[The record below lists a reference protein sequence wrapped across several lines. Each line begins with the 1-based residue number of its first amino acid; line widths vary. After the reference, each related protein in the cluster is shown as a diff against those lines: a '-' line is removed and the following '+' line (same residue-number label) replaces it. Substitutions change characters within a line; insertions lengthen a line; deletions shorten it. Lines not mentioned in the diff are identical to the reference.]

1 MNSSDRLKELK
12 SVIKDQ
18 EEYIELLE
26 AAINLSMIGYVICDA
41 EGYVLK
47 VNEAQSHITGWEPSA
62 MLGKHMSEIGKVD
75 NHVTA
80 TMKIIETQKPIKL
93 ERHLA
98 SGISF
103 LVYGKPYFDS
113 DNELKYVVC
122 NLIDTT
128 EITQTK
134 NELEKAKLNNNE
146 LALKLQQLESRAVLE
161 NSLVYNSDK
170 MQRVVNLCYRIA
182 EFDSTILITGES
194 GVGKELIADLIYE
207 RSSRNTLPFIKI
219 NCASIPEHLLESEL
233 FGYEQGSFTG
243 ANTKGKKGILEYA
256 DQGTL
261 FMDEIGEMSLS
272 LQAKLLR
279 FLQQGEFY
287 RVGGHELIKTDLRI
301 LAATNQ
307 DLEHMV
313 NQGTFREDLYYRLNV
328 IPIKVPS
335 LKERKDDIPVLIKYF
350 VKKFNQKYDLNKD
363 IELDVIE
370 YFMQNTPKGNI
381 RELQNI
387 VERLLMLSENE
398 IIQLGE
404 TKRILFDINGEKEI
418 SIQNKSSLKQLV
430 EAYEK
435 ELLKKYVKEF
445 RTSQKI
451 SEMLQVSQPTISR
464 KLARYGIK
472 AQDIMNE

>member
-1 MNSSDRLKELK
+1 MNSRDNIRELK
-12 SVIKDQ
+12 DAVKKQ

-47 VNEAQSHITGWEPSA
+47 VNEAQTHITGWDPSD

-75 NHVTA
+75 NHATA
-80 TMKIIETQKPIKL
+80 AMKIIETKKPVKL

-98 SGISF
+98 TGTSF

-113 DNELKYVVC
+113 KDQLKYVVC

-134 NELEKAKLNNNE
+134 NELEKAKLNNDK
-146 LALKLQQLESRAVLE
+146 LTIKLQQLENRAELE
-161 NSLVYNSDK
+161 NCLIYNSDK
-170 MQRVVNLCYRIA
+170 MERVVYLCHRIA
-182 EFDSTILITGES
+182 QFDSTVLITGES
-194 GVGKELIADLIYE
+194 GVGKELIADLIFE
-207 RSSRNTLPFIKI
+207 RSYRNTAPFIKI

-243 ANTKGKKGILEYA
+243 AGSKGKKGILEYA

-261 FMDEIGEMSLS
+261 LMDEIGEMSLS

-287 RVGGHELIKTDLRI
+287 RVGGHTPIKTDVRI
-301 LAATNQ
+301 IASTNR
-307 DLEHMV
+307 DLKHMV
-313 NQGTFREDLYYRLNV
+313 TQNTFREDLYYRLNV

-335 LKERKDDIPVLIKYF
+335 LKERKEDIPLLIKFF
-350 VKKFNQKYDLNKD
+350 VKKFNEKYGLHKD
-363 IELDVIE
+363 VSLEVME
-370 YFMQNTPKGNI
+370 YFIQNDFKGNI

-387 VERLLMLSENE
+387 IQRLLLLSEKE
-398 IIQLGE
+398 TIQLDE
-404 TKRILFDINGEKEI
+404 ALRILSDKNEEKEMTI
-418 SIQNKSSLKQLV
+418 RSKSSLKQLV
-430 EAYEK
+430 EGYEK
-435 ELLKKYVKEF
+435 KLLEKYVKQF
-445 RTSQKI
+445 HTTQKI
-451 SEMLQVSQPTISR
+451 AELLQVSQPTISR

-472 AQDIMNE
+472 SIDKKNK